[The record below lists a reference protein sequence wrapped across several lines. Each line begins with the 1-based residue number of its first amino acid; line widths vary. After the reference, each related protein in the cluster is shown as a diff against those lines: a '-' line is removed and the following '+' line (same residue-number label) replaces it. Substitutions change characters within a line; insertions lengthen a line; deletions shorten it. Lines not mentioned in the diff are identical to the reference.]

1 MSTISVTLTPDL
13 ERFVE
18 DQIRSGKYASQ
29 QEAIRMILSERKERE
44 EHFDA
49 WLTSE
54 AAPAIAALD
63 RGEYAEFSAED
74 IIAANRS

>member
-1 MSTISVTLTPDL
+1 MLPSKKPF
-13 ERFVE
+13 E
-18 DQIRSGKYASQ
+18 
-29 QEAIRMILSERKERE
+29 MILSERKERE

-49 WLTSE
+49 WLTTE